1 MADVAIHHDNP
12 ANPHAHIGLTL
23 RPLDGASFGAKER
36 SWNSREML
44 MEWRSEWA
52 HACNRALVQDG
63 HEARVDHRSHA
74 ARGLGLEPTCKV
86 GMATAKSQDTSQ
98 DVIRERVGH
107 NASVRASNS
116 ATILR
121 DPTVALDAL
130 TAHEATF
137 TRGRLGRWLERQTSG
152 PAQREA
158 CEKAVMSC
166 PEVRRVGRTAWG
178 EDVYSS
184 REMLACEWALMGLGR
199 KMARDPGLPV
209 PAGTV
214 RGLAGASDL
223 SPEQQSALRQVTEGG
238 GRLVVVEG
246 WAGTGKSYLFSAAR
260 QTWEGHGLRVVG
272 GALSGRAAADLGE
285 GAGLSESRTLAS
297 WEHAWGRGE
306 SRLGPRDVLVI
317 DEASLVGTRQMGR
330 VLQEAERGGA
340 KVVLVG
346 DTRQLQAIEAGS
358 PMRALGQ
365 VAGRAELR
373 DIRRQS
379 LPWQRQASAALASG
393 DIGAGLAAYRQDV
406 HRHEAPGS
414 ASAAIAQAWVAR
426 ERGGPGTR
434 GGSQVALTHRRRDV
448 ASLNEAIREAR
459 REAGLLAGA
468 EREVAVET
476 SQGRRGMAPGDRVCF
491 LRNDRR
497 LGVYNGRTG
506 TVQKAREGA
515 LDVRLD
521 SGRPVRVPLN
531 RYRDFDH
538 GYALTVHKA
547 QGVTV
552 DHAHVWATPGLD
564 RHAAYVAMTRHR
576 QSLSVHAEQLDF
588 SSRGGLEASLSRS
601 RPKGMAMAFVAA
613 EKECRGRQRSAS
625 ERRRA
630 SEDDLLARR
639 GGLVQACAAAHS
651 ESVRLRTLCAQQVP
665 NASEGVARTSAYA
678 EGERHLR
685 DAERLLNAWGGLRRE
700 AEAQHRVRARLGLIG
715 QVQVVSP
722 ETGRRVRLGEGMVA
736 ASRRHAQAKEALVS
750 MARSPAALAEAE
762 ERARAA
768 RRGQA
773 RTQADL
779 LVSEGR
785 FRQADSSL
793 RAMDQAHP
801 GLAKLHA
808 LTQYGHLSEIAQL
821 RVQGRRALLE
831 AHCRRLTQRQEGL
844 ERRRNALG
852 ASRSAST
859 TGPFSSEQSKNS
871 PHLARQKS
879 RSMYRQDRAVGCLEA
894 QTTGLR
900 GTLERALRELHRTRE
915 RGRDLSRDMGH

>member
-1 MADVAIHHDNP
+1 
-12 ANPHAHIGLTL
+12 
-23 RPLDGASFGAKER
+23 
-36 SWNSREML
+36 ML

-52 HACNRALVQDG
+52 HACNRALVRDG

-107 NASVRASNS
+107 NASVRASNG
-116 ATILR
+116 AAILR
-121 DPTVALDAL
+121 DPTVALEAL

-152 PAQREA
+152 PAQQEA
-158 CEKAVMSC
+158 CEKAVMSS

-214 RGLAGASDL
+214 KGLGGPSDL
-223 SPEQQSALRQVTEGG
+223 STEQQSALRQVTEGA

-246 WAGTGKSYLFSAAR
+246 WAGTGKSHLFSAAR
-260 QTWEGHGLRVVG
+260 QTWKGRGLRVVG

-297 WEHAWGRGE
+297 WEHVWGRGA
-306 SRLGPRDVLVI
+306 SRLGRHDVLVI

-346 DTRQLQAIEAGS
+346 DTRQLQAIDAGS

-393 DIGAGLAAYRQDV
+393 NIGAGLAAYRQDV

-414 ASAAIAQAWVAR
+414 ASAAIAQAWVAQ

-476 SQGRRGMAPGDRVCF
+476 SRGRRGMAPGDRVCF

-497 LGVYNGRTG
+497 LGVYNGTTG
-506 TVQKAREGA
+506 TVQEVREGA

-521 SGRPVRVPLN
+521 SGRSVRVPLN
-531 RYRDFDH
+531 YRYRDLDH

-613 EKECRGRQRSAS
+613 ERERRGRQRSAS

-639 GGLVQACAAAHS
+639 GGLVQSCAAAHS

-665 NASEGVARTSAYA
+665 NAAEGVARTSAYA

-685 DAERLLNAWGGLRRE
+685 HAERLLNAWGNLRRE

-722 ETGRRVRLGEGMVA
+722 ETGRRVRLGEGIVA
-736 ASRRHAQAKEALVS
+736 ASRRHAQAKETLVS
-750 MARSPAALAEAE
+750 MARSPAAPAEAE
-762 ERARAA
+762 ERAQAA
-768 RRGQA
+768 RRSQVRA
-773 RTQADL
+773 QADL
-779 LVSEGR
+779 LVSERR
-785 FRQADSSL
+785 FREADSSL

-821 RVQGRRALLE
+821 RAQGRRAFLE
-831 AHCRRLTQRQEGL
+831 AQCRRLTQRQEGL

-852 ASRSAST
+852 AGRPVSA
-859 TGPFSSEQSKNS
+859 TGSFSSERSKNS
-871 PHLARQKS
+871 PHLARQTS
-879 RSMYRQDRAVGCLEA
+879 RSMYRQDREVGRLEA

-900 GTLERALRELHRTRE
+900 GKLERTLQEFHRTRE
-915 RGRDLSRDMGH
+915 RGRDLSTDIRR